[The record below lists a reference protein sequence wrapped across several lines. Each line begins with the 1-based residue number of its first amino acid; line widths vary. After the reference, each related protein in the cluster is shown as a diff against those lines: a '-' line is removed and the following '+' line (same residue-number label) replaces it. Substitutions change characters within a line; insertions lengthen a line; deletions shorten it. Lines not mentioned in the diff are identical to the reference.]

1 MDKQQFLKFD
11 NMNIPN
17 KMTATEAVKLIKSND
32 RVLIQGGSATPQALI
47 KAMVARAPE
56 LRNVELVHLHTEG
69 ACGYTAPELRE
80 SFHTNAFFIG
90 GNVRKMVGNTV
101 DYIPVFL
108 SEIPSLFRQ
117 GYMDL
122 DVVLVNVSPPDKHG
136 FCSLGVSVDIVIS
149 GIEQGKKVI
158 AQINSRMPRTF
169 GDAQIHL
176 KHFDACVEI
185 EEEIY
190 EMSFVEP
197 SEIEKSIGKN
207 IAEIIDDGA
216 TLQMGIGGIPNAVL
230 TFLNN
235 HKNLGIHTEM
245 FSEGVIDLVRN
256 GVVNGSKKKTN
267 PYKIVSGFAMG
278 TRRLYDFMDDNPE
291 IEMND
296 IAYVN
301 DTSIIRKNP
310 KVTAINSAIEVDLT
324 GQICADSIGQRMFS
338 GVGGQMD
345 FMRGAALSEGGKPI
359 CAITST
365 TGKGISKITPM
376 LKVGAGVVTTR
387 AHARFVATEYGI
399 AELFG
404 RNLKQRAQAL
414 RDIAH
419 PDHREE
425 LDKAIFDRFG
435 SSLMIK

>member
-1 MDKQQFLKFD
+1 
-11 NMNIPN
+11 MNIPN
-17 KMTATEAVKLIKSND
+17 KMTAENAVKLIKSGD

-56 LRNVELVHLHTEG
+56 LKGVEICHLHTEG
-69 ACGYTAPELRE
+69 ECGYVAPELRE

-90 GNVRKMVGNTV
+90 GNIRKSIGDTA
-101 DYIPVFL
+101 DYIPMFL
-108 SEIPSLFRQ
+108 SDIPTLFRE

-122 DVVLVNVSPPDKHG
+122 DVVLINVSPPDKHG
-136 FCSLGVSVDIVIS
+136 FCSLGVSVDIVHS
-149 GIEQGKKVI
+149 GIERGKKII
-158 AQINSRMPRTF
+158 AQINPLMPRTF
-169 GDAQIHL
+169 GDAQVHINR
-176 KHFDACVEI
+176 FDACVEI

-190 EMSFVEP
+190 EMKFVAP
-197 SEIEKSIGKN
+197 SDIEKAIGKN
-207 IAEIIDDGA
+207 VAEIIEDGA

-230 TFLNN
+230 TFLHN
-235 HKNLGIHTEM
+235 HKNLGVHTEM
-245 FSEGVIDLVRN
+245 FSEGIVDLVEK
-256 GVVNGSKKKTN
+256 GIVNGSKKKTN

-301 DTSIIRKNP
+301 DTSIIRQNP
-310 KVTAINSAIEVDLT
+310 KATAINSAIEVDLT
-324 GQICADSIGQRMFS
+324 GQICADSIGTRMFS

-345 FMRGAALSEGGKPI
+345 FMRGAALSPGGKPI

-365 TGKGISKITPM
+365 TLKGVSKITPT

-387 AHARFVATEYGI
+387 AHARYIATEYGV

-404 RNLKQRAQAL
+404 KNLKQRAHAL

-425 LDKAIFDRFG
+425 LDKAIFERFG

>member
-1 MDKQQFLKFD
+1 MEL
-11 NMNIPN
+11 PN
-17 KMTATEAVKLIKSND
+17 KMTAQEAVKLIKSGD

-47 KAMVARAPE
+47 NAMVGRAPE
-56 LRNVELVHLHTEG
+56 LKNVEIVHIHTEG
-69 ACGYTAPELRE
+69 ACGYISPELRE
-80 SFHTNAFFIG
+80 SFFTNAFFIG
-90 GNVRKMVGNTV
+90 GNIRKMIGNTA
-101 DYIPVFL
+101 DYIPIFL
-108 SEIPSLFRQ
+108 SDIPSLFRE

-122 DVVLVNVSPPDKHG
+122 DVVMINVSPPDKHG

-158 AQINSRMPRTF
+158 AQINPQMPRTF
-169 GDAQIHL
+169 GDAQVHI
-176 KHFDACVEI
+176 KNFDACVQVSED
-185 EEEIY
+185 IY
-190 EMSFVEP
+190 EMKFVEP
-197 SEIEKSIGKN
+197 SEIEKAIGKN

-230 TFLNN
+230 TFLHN
-235 HKNLGIHTEM
+235 HKNLGVHTEM
-245 FSEGVIDLVRN
+245 FSEGIVDLVEK
-256 GVVNGSKKKTN
+256 GIVNGSQKKLN
-267 PYKIVSGFAMG
+267 RYKIVSGFAMG

-291 IEMND
+291 IEMLD

-301 DTSIIRKNP
+301 DTSVIRQNP

-324 GQICADSIGQRMFS
+324 GQICADSIGPRMFS

-345 FMRGAALSEGGKPI
+345 FMRGAALSNGGKPI

-365 TGKGISKITPM
+365 TSKGVSKITPM
-376 LKVGAGVVTTR
+376 LKLGAGVVTTR

-425 LDKAIFDRFG
+425 LDKAIFERFG
-435 SSLMIK
+435 SSLMTK